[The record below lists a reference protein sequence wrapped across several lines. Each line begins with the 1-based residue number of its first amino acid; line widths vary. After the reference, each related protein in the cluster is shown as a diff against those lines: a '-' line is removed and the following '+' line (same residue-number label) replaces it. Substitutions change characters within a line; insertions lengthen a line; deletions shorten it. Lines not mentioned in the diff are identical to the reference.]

1 VDAAGVDPAC
11 GLGASLDEREWVVD
25 RCFRASDGR
34 TMAICEGME
43 EFSIV
48 TRASFGCRF
57 LQSLVDVRDFGLL
70 DLVLSPWA

>member
-1 VDAAGVDPAC
+1 
-11 GLGASLDEREWVVD
+11 VVD